1 MGGLGTGGGKPCV
14 KRRNPGSPCWAL
26 GWRASR
32 ACSRGVPPGPAVP
45 QAWEQS
51 CLAAVSPRACVLH
64 ARPRPPGSVAVPG
77 LLRAVWTVPCTHGCR
92 LPRQAPEDSTG
103 GWRAGRRRGSR
114 RAGGGA
120 GAAAVRPGA
129 GGPRGSDSCSA
140 LSCAV
145 GGWLL
150 LVVVSQAAPLVAAA
164 TVMGTQGSSARAGAQ
179 APASGPV
186 RGLHPG
192 AALPGAQRPQRQG
205 AAAAPRAPGR
215 SGSRR
220 PCR

>member
-92 LPRQAPEDSTG
+92 LPRQALEDSTG
-103 GWRAGRRRGSR
+103 GWRAGRRHGSR
-114 RAGGGA
+114 RAGG
-120 GAAAVRPGA
+120 GA

-140 LSCAV
+140 LSRAV
-145 GGWLL
+145 GGRLL

-164 TVMGTQGSSARAGAQ
+164 TVMGTQGSSARARAQ

>member
-1 MGGLGTGGGKPCV
+1 M

-26 GWRASR
+26 GWHASR
-32 ACSRGVPPGPAVP
+32 ACPRGVPPGPAVP

-77 LLRAVWTVPCTHGCR
+77 LLRAVWTVPCTHRCR

-164 TVMGTQGSSARAGAQ
+164 TVMGTQGSSARARAQ

>member
-1 MGGLGTGGGKPCV
+1 MHETEESRESVLGVRVACQQGLLPRSAARARCPAGLGAELPRC
-14 KRRNPGSPCWAL
+14 CE
-26 GWRASR
+26 
-32 ACSRGVPPGPAVP
+32 PAGLRP
-45 QAWEQS
+45 
-51 CLAAVSPRACVLH
+51 
-64 ARPRPPGSVAVPG
+64 ARSARPPGSVAVPG
-77 LLRAVWTVPCTHGCR
+77 LLRAVWTGPCTHRCR

-140 LSCAV
+140 LSRAV
-145 GGWLL
+145 GGRLL